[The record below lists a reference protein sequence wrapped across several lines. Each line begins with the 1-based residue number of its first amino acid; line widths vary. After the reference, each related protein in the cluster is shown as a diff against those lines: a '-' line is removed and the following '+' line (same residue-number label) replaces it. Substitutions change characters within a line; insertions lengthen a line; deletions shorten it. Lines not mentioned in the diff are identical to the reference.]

1 MRKLNE
7 LFSDVEDA
15 FCRIMESFFKGLC
28 AALALLCIFLT
39 MPIWIVPHLIYRKI
53 KNKKEGNEK

>member
-1 MRKLNE
+1 MWKLNE

-28 AALALLCIFLT
+28 AALALFGLILT
-39 MPIWIVPHLIYRKI
+39 MPIWIAPHLIYRKI
-53 KNKKEGNEK
+53 KNKKEENE